1 MAFDI
6 IFSGYFIYGFF
17 AGIVLALAGGYLGV
31 FLVLKRYSLLSDALS
46 HIALLGAAITFALRA
61 QSVWLNVLIVVLASL
76 LIEFIRKNGR
86 FQSDSVIAVFIAIS
100 LSMAVTIFSIT
111 KHGMTGIEGY
121 LFGSLATVGLEDF
134 IAICLVSIIAMTV
147 FTIFFKK
154 FKLLLFDED
163 FARVCGLKTEILNYL
178 IIAIIAAFIAV
189 SIKTVGVLT
198 VSAILVV
205 PALTA
210 LSFRLFFMQT
220 VMLSSVVATLGAIFG
235 IFLSILFMLPIG
247 TSIVLMLSVFF
258 IIGLLLNNR

>member
-1 MAFDI
+1 
-6 IFSGYFIYGFF
+6 
-17 AGIVLALAGGYLGV
+17 
-31 FLVLKRYSLLSDALS
+31 
-46 HIALLGAAITFALRA
+46 
-61 QSVWLNVLIVVLASL
+61 
-76 LIEFIRKNGR
+76 
-86 FQSDSVIAVFIAIS
+86 
-100 LSMAVTIFSIT
+100 
-111 KHGMTGIEGY
+111 
-121 LFGSLATVGLEDF
+121 
-134 IAICLVSIIAMTV
+134 
-147 FTIFFKK
+147 
-154 FKLLLFDED
+154 LFDED